1 MLFCVKE
8 HNDFTGGAWLAV
20 PSGLCSRAPADIVQF
35 RNAAIVKIADVFR
48 KGMEFFVGLH
58 GNFNSFSE
66 RNVSPYS

>member
-1 MLFCVKE
+1 MQFPTACAA
-8 HNDFTGGAWLAV
+8 G
-20 PSGLCSRAPADIVQF
+20 PADIVQF

-66 RNVSPYS
+66 RNVSLSS